1 MTLARS
7 NARACHR
14 GWLSLIG
21 RGNLPGTPDAGRR
34 TPILSRC
41 GNDHVGREA
50 GRSIL
55 HHVNVI
61 LMSDTPDNLSRER
74 DLDDVKVS
82 TKLAETILAGNA
94 TDEDRQ
100 RVKDQVHPQ
109 VRSLYG
115 L

>member
-1 MTLARS
+1 MTTSDVRLA
-7 NARACHR
+7 
-14 GWLSLIG
+14 
-21 RGNLPGTPDAGRR
+21 
-34 TPILSRC
+34 
-41 GNDHVGREA
+41 EA
-50 GRSIL
+50 LL

-61 LMSDTPDNLSRER
+61 LMSDTPDNFSRER
-74 DLDDVKVS
+74 YLDDVKGF